1 MCTPAAV
8 FPSQRLTL
16 HSLRRAEGAWSDVH
30 VPIIPCSEVVACL
43 SPDLLQPI
51 TAICAACSG
60 LVSLSLTYS
69 LRNIKM
75 NYDRALFGM
84 KLGDCKGLARAL
96 ERSETLVRLQV
107 RQG

>member
-1 MCTPAAV
+1 MAGPCLICSTWPLYAAGRWHASV
-8 FPSQRLTL
+8 YFATCQQL
-16 HSLRRAEGAWSDVH
+16 
-30 VPIIPCSEVVACL
+30 
-43 SPDLLQPI
+43 I

-84 KLGDCKGLARAL
+84 KLGDCKALARAL
-96 ERSETLVRLQV
+96 EHSETLVRLQV
-107 RQG
+107 RQMFCLALACC